1 MSLHYRT
8 PPRETTEDG
17 KLRRVGVEIEFAGV
31 PIERAVAIVQDLYGG
46 SDDARSRFEHVVS
59 ATRFGDFRVEIDSK
73 PLIAGKHFRMMS
85 LVGLEDERARDVIDS
100 TLQRIAQVWIPCE
113 IVAPPVPFTEL
124 PELEALRAALCRE
137 EARGTKKS
145 VVYGFGFQL
154 NVEVPSRD
162 AETLLHH
169 LQAFLVL
176 YDWLAAVVD
185 VDVTRRVGPFIRPFS
200 LDYRKKVLDPA
211 YQPNIDTLID
221 DYLLANPTR
230 NRPLD
235 MLPVFATIDEQKV
248 AVAAR
253 DFENVKARPAF
264 HYRLPNSLVDDP
276 AWSFATEWNRWIEVE
291 RLANDAHQMRE
302 LEEIFAARANGELGR
317 KAWIAEVSE
326 VIG

>member
-1 MSLHYRT
+1 MPLTYRT
-8 PPRETTEDG
+8 PPRELNEAG
-17 KLRRVGVEIEFAGV
+17 QLRRVGVEIEFAGV
-31 PIERAVAIVQDLYGG
+31 PVERAVQIVIDLYGG
-46 SDDARSRFEHVVS
+46 TDDAKSRFEHCIRG
-59 ATRFGDFRVEIDSK
+59 TKFGDFRVEIDSK
-73 PLIAGKHFRMMS
+73 PLIAGKHHRMMS
-85 LVGLEDERARDVIDS
+85 LVGLQDERARDVVDS
-100 TLQRIAQVWIPCE
+100 ALQKIAQVWIPCE
-113 IVAPPVPFTEL
+113 IVAPPVPYTAL
-124 PELEALRAALCRE
+124 PELEALRGALCRE

-145 VVYGFGFQL
+145 VMYGFGFQL

-169 LQAFLVL
+169 LQAFLVI
-176 YDWLAAVVD
+176 YDWLAEVVD
-185 VDVTRRVGPFIRPFS
+185 IDVTRRVGPFIRPFG

-235 MLPVFATIDEQKV
+235 MLPIFATLDEHKI
-248 AVAAR
+248 AIAAR
-253 DFENVKARPAF
+253 DFEKVKARPAF

-291 RLANDAHQMRE
+291 RLANDAERMRE
-302 LEEIFAARANGELGR
+302 LEEIFDARANGDLGR

-326 VIG
+326 VLG